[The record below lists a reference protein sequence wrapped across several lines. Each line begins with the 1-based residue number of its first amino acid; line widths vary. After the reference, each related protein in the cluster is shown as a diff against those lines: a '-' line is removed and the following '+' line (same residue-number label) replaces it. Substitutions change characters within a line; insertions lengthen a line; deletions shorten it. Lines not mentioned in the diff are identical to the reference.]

1 MLLKIFVV
9 MIYYSIQN
17 AGGGAKGKE
26 ARSGGDM
33 ATAMAAAQG
42 N

>member
-1 MLLKIFVV
+1 
-9 MIYYSIQN
+9 MIKN

-33 ATAMAAAQG
+33 AVAMAAAQG
-42 N
+42 